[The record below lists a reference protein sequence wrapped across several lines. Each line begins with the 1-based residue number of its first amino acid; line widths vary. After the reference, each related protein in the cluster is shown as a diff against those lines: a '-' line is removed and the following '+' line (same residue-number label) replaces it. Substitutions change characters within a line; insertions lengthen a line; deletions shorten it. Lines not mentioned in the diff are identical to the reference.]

1 MTFRRTGQEI
11 KERQMMMKIRTLMGL
26 IGSLALVAG
35 AATPQFETVPA
46 GANKAL
52 KAVKGKPIRT
62 GMVFVNG
69 HYVKSPYVL
78 MRSGTAIFVNY
89 NTQITGQVVPWKAF
103 LATQGGAVAQKS
115 AAPAQPRT
123 AQSVDDLF
131 ADAPPPPS
139 TTPAPAA
146 ADAAE
151 DVEFTP
157 NEQSQR
163 LLKRINDRRSFFDR
177 CLREGYVIFFGSRYA
192 PVSVA
197 PRLARDLLAILPEA
211 IRDSNDGADLYGRM
225 RGRGITYMTREIC
238 DELVEN
244 RADYS
249 QIVERRKEMA
259 NADELNRLLQQG
271 SR

>member
-1 MTFRRTGQEI
+1 M
-11 KERQMMMKIRTLMGL
+11 KMKIKAVISL
-26 IGSLALVAG
+26 IGALVLAAG
-35 AATPQFETVPA
+35 AAITEFEEVPA

-69 HYVKSPYVL
+69 HYVKPPYVL

-103 LATQGGAVAQKS
+103 LATQGGA
-115 AAPAQPRT
+115 AASKPATPAQPRA
-123 AQSVDDLF
+123 AQNVDDLF

-139 TTPAPAA
+139 TTSAPAA

-151 DVEFTP
+151 EVEFTP

-163 LLKRINDRRSFFDR
+163 LLKRINARRSYLDRR
-177 CLREGYVIFFGSRYA
+177 LREGYVIFFGSRYA

-197 PRLARDLLAILPEA
+197 PRLARDLLAVLPEA
-211 IRDSNDGADLYGRM
+211 IRDSNDGADLYGRL
-225 RGRGITYMTREIC
+225 RGKGITYMTREVC

-244 RADYS
+244 RASYS
-249 QIVERRKEMA
+249 ALVECRKEMEKT
-259 NADELNRLLQQG
+259 DELNKLLRQG
-271 SR
+271 VR

>member
-1 MTFRRTGQEI
+1 MTTRRAGQEI
-11 KERQMMMKIRTLMGL
+11 KERQMMMKIGTLMGL

-35 AATPQFETVPA
+35 AATPQFEAVPA

-103 LATQGGAVAQKS
+103 LATQGGAAAPKP

-131 ADAPPPPS
+131 ADVPPPAS
-139 TTPAPAA
+139 AAPAPAA
-146 ADAAE
+146 ATDVAE
-151 DVEFTP
+151 DVDFTP
-157 NEQSQR
+157 NDQSKR
-163 LLKRINDRRSFFDR
+163 LLKRINDRRSYLDR
-177 CLREGYVIFFGSRYA
+177 RLREGYVIFFGSRYA

-197 PRLARDLLAILPEA
+197 PRLARDLLAMLPEA
-211 IRDSNDGADLYGRM
+211 IRDSSDGADLFGKM
-225 RGRGITYMTREIC
+225 RGKGISYMTREIC

-244 RADYS
+244 RTDYS
-249 QIVERRKEMA
+249 ALVERRKEI
-259 NADELNRLLQQG
+259 E
-271 SR
+271 

>member
-1 MTFRRTGQEI
+1 MTAHVTGY
-11 KERQMMMKIRTLMGL
+11 KERQMKMKMKAVIGL
-26 IGSLALVAG
+26 VGVLVLAAG
-35 AATPQFETVPA
+35 AAAPQFEEVPA

-69 HYVKSPYVL
+69 HYVKPPYVL
-78 MRSGTAIFVNY
+78 MRSGTALFVNY
-89 NTQITGQVVPWKAF
+89 STQITGQVVPWKAF
-103 LATQGGAVAQKS
+103 LATQGGASAQKP

-123 AQSVDDLF
+123 AQNVDDLF

-139 TTPAPAA
+139 KTPAPAA
-146 ADAAE
+146 ADVAE
-151 DVEFTP
+151 DVDFTP

-163 LLKRINDRRSFFDR
+163 LLKRINDRRSFLDR
-177 CLREGYVIFFGSRYA
+177 RLREGYVIFFGSRYA

-197 PRLARDLLAILPEA
+197 PRLARDLLATLPEA
-211 IRDSNDGADLYGRM
+211 IRDSYDGADLYGRM

-249 QIVERRKEMA
+249 QIVERRKEMEK
-259 NADELNRLLQQG
+259 ADELNRLLQQG